1 MSFELTNDNCNYIVE
16 RYNTNPENLYLVRL
30 SKGSAS
36 AQIRKLNKLFY
47 DTDDTIST
55 FGIENDNILHTVSNH
70 ILNQYEFER
79 SYSFRKTNNYIK
91 LTEKHLERLLVINN
105 RNFRNVYV
113 SKQSH
118 KYIQIGIMKSTLDR
132 DTSILLHSMN
142 INGKLSNN
150 VYLYVQASS
159 IVDFNMLELYGVNL
173 KNCRITI

>member
-1 MSFELTNDNCNYIVE
+1 MSFELTNDKCNYIIE
-16 RYNTNPENLYLVRL
+16 RYNANPENLYLVRL
-30 SKGSAS
+30 SMRTVAK
-36 AQIRKLNKLFY
+36 QIRELNKLFY

-55 FGIENDNILHTVSNH
+55 FGIGNSNTSHVVTTH

-79 SYSFRKTNNYIK
+79 SYSLRTTNNYIK
-91 LTEKHLERLLVINN
+91 LTEKHLERLLMINKQ
-105 RNFRNVYV
+105 NFSNVYV

-150 VYLYVQASS
+150 VHLYVQASS

-173 KNCRITI
+173 KKCRITI